1 MSEPTEY
8 AADASGEASFLE
20 RGWVRVVAPIAIGLL
35 ALVAW
40 EAAVRWWGAPEYLLP
55 APSRIAQT
63 LVAEWRELFGAL
75 AITVRTMLSALA
87 LAVVGGVGLALLFT
101 LSRVLEVSLFPYAV
115 VLQVTPLIAV
125 APLINVWLGDYPWLV
140 LLACAWIVAFF
151 PILSN
156 TVVGLH
162 SADHNLRDLMR
173 LYGATP
179 WQRVRLLLAPAALPY
194 FLAGLKVAANL
205 SLVGAV
211 VAEFAVGTASGQTGL
226 ASVILECGYRL
237 EAPTMFAA
245 LVLVSATGVVTYFLI
260 HLLSQWLLSPWHD
273 SAVRREG

>member
-1 MSEPTEY
+1 
-8 AADASGEASFLE
+8 LE
-20 RGWVRVVAPIAIGLL
+20 SRWVRVAAPVLVGLL
-35 ALVAW
+35 ALAAW
-40 EAAVRWWGAPEYLLP
+40 EGAVRWWSVPEYLVP
-55 APSRIAQT
+55 APSVIAQT
-63 LVAEWRELFGAL
+63 LVTERSELFGAL
-75 AITVRTMLSALA
+75 GITIRTMLSALA
-87 LAVVGGVGLALLFT
+87 LAVLGGVGMALLFT

-115 VLQVTPLIAV
+115 ILQVTPLIAI
-125 APLINVWLGDYPWLV
+125 APLINVWLGEYPWIV

-156 TVVGLH
+156 TAVGLH

-211 VAEFAVGTASGQTGL
+211 VAEFAVGAAGAQTGL
-226 ASVILECGYRL
+226 ASVILESGYRL
-237 EAPTMFAA
+237 EAPRMFAA
-245 LVLVSATGVVTYFLI
+245 LALVSATGVLTYFVV